1 MQIMKLTDRMN
12 KLSKDLSSEKTT
24 SEKHQKSTT
33 DLLAQ
38 QTSENRKLLLE
49 LSKLKV
55 SGYAHTS
62 IMITTSL
69 IAYC

>member
-1 MQIMKLTDRMN
+1 MKLTDRMN
-12 KLSKDLSSEKTT
+12 KLSKDLSTEKTT
-24 SEKHQKSTT
+24 SDKNHKSST

-55 SGYAHTS
+55 K
-62 IMITTSL
+62 ITNIIIIIIIIDNYL
-69 IAYC
+69 